1 LPTPYVQNSY
11 RDSRWMSEIAV
22 EHALN
27 RTG

>member
-22 EHALN
+22 EHAH
-27 RTG
+27 